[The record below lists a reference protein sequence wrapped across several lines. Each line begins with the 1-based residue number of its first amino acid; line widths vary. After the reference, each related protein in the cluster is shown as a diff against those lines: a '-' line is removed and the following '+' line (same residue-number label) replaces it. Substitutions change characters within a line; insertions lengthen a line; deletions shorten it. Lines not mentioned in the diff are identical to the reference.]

1 MLVVAVGLTLFGALL
16 RLPSA
21 VRDLS
26 PFSHLPTLP
35 GGQVSAVP
43 LVVLVLLAAG
53 FAAAG
58 LVGLRRRDLPVG

>member
-1 MLVVAVGLTLFGALL
+1 M
-16 RLPSA
+16 
-21 VRDLS
+21 RDLS
-26 PFSHLPTLP
+26 PFSHLPSLP

-43 LVVLVLLAAG
+43 LIVLVLLAAG